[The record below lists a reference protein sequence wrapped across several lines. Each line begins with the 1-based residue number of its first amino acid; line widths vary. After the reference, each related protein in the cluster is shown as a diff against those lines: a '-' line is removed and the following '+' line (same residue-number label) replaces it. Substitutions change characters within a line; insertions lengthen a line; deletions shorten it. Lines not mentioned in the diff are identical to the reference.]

1 MAQPGRAV
9 GGRASTVLGR
19 KLGGELLELREAAGL
34 TQPAAAAALSAT
46 QTKIVKMERGW
57 VPVRDPDLLSLCS
70 LYGVAEETRVAGL
83 LLLARA
89 DRERRRAKGWW
100 RQYPELGALVEYVAL
115 EDVAVQVRT
124 WQIAFVPGL
133 FQTPDYARALAVGN
147 AAWSDPDE
155 IERFVEARLA
165 RQARLEEANPLQIW
179 AVLSEAV
186 LRQQVGGPAAMR
198 AQLARLRELTAH
210 PQVKLQ
216 VLPFLAG
223 AHPGMT
229 SAFNIVS
236 FAENG
241 AMDVVY
247 MDTTASSLWLESEAD
262 AARHGVLFD
271 RIVRQSLSQASSADL
286 IDRIREET

>member
-1 MAQPGRAV
+1 MAQPGRTT

-19 KLGGELLELREAAGL
+19 KLGGELLGLREAVGL

-46 QTKIVKMERGW
+46 QTKIAKIERGW

-70 LYGVAEETRVAGL
+70 LYGVAEESRVTDL

-100 RQYPELGALVEYVAL
+100 HQYPELGALVEYVAL

-124 WQIAFVPGL
+124 WQTAFVPGL
-133 FQTPDYARALAVGN
+133 FQTPGYARALAVGN
-147 AAWSDPDE
+147 AAWRDPDE

-165 RQARLEEANPLQIW
+165 RQARLEEADPLQVW

-186 LRQQVGGPAAMR
+186 LRQQVGGPAVMR

-216 VLPFLAG
+216 VMPFLAG

-241 AMDVVY
+241 AMEVVY
-247 MDTTASSLWLESEAD
+247 MDTTSSSLWLESEAD

-271 RIVRQSLSQASSADL
+271 RIVRQALSQASSADL